1 MLIAAYNGEIK
12 KMEEMLLRMPAG
24 EEAQET
30 EKKIQLLKSKI
41 AELGRPMKSNSTQS
55 RDLSKGKNPLS
66 PKKPKT

>member
-30 EKKIQLLKSKI
+30 EKKI
-41 AELGRPMKSNSTQS
+41 
-55 RDLSKGKNPLS
+55 
-66 PKKPKT
+66 